1 MKIFVL
7 IVNYN
12 AKDLIVKCLNS
23 LRRIRTPFQI
33 VVVDNGSTDRSV
45 SSIKR
50 DFPNV
55 TIIEN
60 KRNIGFAAGNNLG
73 IKYAL
78 QREASHVLLLNP
90 DTEVENNFILPLVKN
105 GADIVA
111 PVIKFKRNGRIIF
124 DLGGYVNFWI
134 GRTQHLEVNDKE
146 NIKPY
151 SPDYVSAASVLIRGE
166 VFKEIGFF
174 DQRFF
179 LYFEDTDFC
188 LRAKRSGFA
197 LAVEPRSV
205 VFHKLRE
212 GKIKPIF
219 QNLHLLRSN
228 LIFINK
234 HVPVWRRPVAWLYWI
249 LISAKILFDYL
260 PV

>member
-7 IVNYN
+7 ILNYN
-12 AKDLIVKCLNS
+12 GKDIVLKCLNS

-33 VVVDNGSTDRSV
+33 VVLDNGSTDGSV

-50 DFPNV
+50 HFSNV

-60 KRNIGFAAGNNLG
+60 KRNLGFAAGMNLG

-90 DTEVENNFILPLVKN
+90 DTESENDFILPLVKN

-111 PVIKFKRNGRIIF
+111 PVIKFMRNGRTVF

-134 GRTQHLEVNDKE
+134 GRTQHLEVNNKE
-146 NIKPY
+146 SIRPY
-151 SPDYVSAASVLIRGE
+151 SPDYVSGACMLIRRE

-188 LRAKRSGFA
+188 LRAKGSGFA
-197 LAVEPRSV
+197 VAVEPRSV
-205 VFHKLRE
+205 IVHNLKE
-212 GKIKPIF
+212 GKMKPIF

-234 HVPVWRRPVAWLYWI
+234 HVPIWRRPVAWLYWI
-249 LISAKILFDYL
+249 LLSAKVLVDYL